1 MLTLEQTP
9 AWFALESAMGW
20 PPAVLNAQ
28 LRRDADLSA
37 QLRRDADL
45 SVEVS

>member
-9 AWFALESAMGW
+9 AWFALASAMGW

-28 LRRDADLSA
+28 LRRDADLS
-37 QLRRDADL
+37 
-45 SVEVS
+45 VEVS